1 MYVKDRG
8 SGDKWLAE
16 TVTTVSGPVSY
27 NVRLSDGC
35 VWKCHQ
41 DQLRKRYID
50 TAESDVVVDVLT
62 GDSPPAVVDTS
73 SPTDSDPPVPGDQQL
88 TQEPRR
94 YPECIRQCPSYYH
107 ESVRS

>member
-1 MYVKDRG
+1 MAG
-8 SGDKWLAE
+8 

-50 TAESDVVVDVLT
+50 TAKSDVVVDVPT
-62 GDSPPAVVDTS
+62 GDSPPAVVDTGS
-73 SPTDSDPPVPGDQQL
+73 HNDPDPPAPGDQQQ
-88 TQEPRR
+88 TQELRR
-94 YPECIRQCPSYYH
+94 YPVRIRQHPSYYH
-107 ESVRS
+107 KSVQS